1 MSTSVLLVGSGGYA
15 ANYVNILIDSGA
27 ELGMQLTGVVDPY
40 ATASHCYDRFK
51 DLVPIYNHMDEF
63 YAKHKADLAIVSTP
77 IQLHFDQ
84 CMTALDNGSHVLC
97 EKPLVPT
104 VAQLNQL
111 TAKAETVGKTLS
123 VGFQWCYS
131 PVMRKLKERILANEF
146 GAPVSFKTLVPWPRD
161 WNYYAR
167 SSWAG
172 KYKTA
177 DGIPI
182 YDSVASNA
190 TAHYVQNLLFLLG
203 LNMEE
208 AAELQ
213 NVRAECY
220 KANDIETFDTI
231 AFKGQ
236 AGSANVFYA
245 ASHAVNYKLN
255 PVMDCTFDNAR
266 ILANFFNQDWTFTI
280 HHNDGRIEELQGE
293 GDNNMAKMDLVAKI
307 IKGQQTLACSTKTVQ
322 PFTAL
327 MDLLFT
333 NLAVRPFQENY
344 VVRDYEA
351 KCTYVKNLHLDLWE
365 CFTHGKLP
373 SEMKVSW

>member
-15 ANYVNILIDSGA
+15 ATYVNSLLDYG
-27 ELGMQLTGVVDPY
+27 EQLDMKLVGVVDPY
-40 ATASHCYDRFK
+40 ASASYCYDRFK
-51 DLVPIYNHMDEF
+51 DLVPVYSHMDEF
-63 YAKHKADLAIVSTP
+63 YAQHSADLAIVSTP
-77 IQLHFDQ
+77 IHLHFDQ

-104 VAQLNQL
+104 VKQLDRL
-111 TAKAETVGKTLS
+111 AAKAESVGKTLS

-131 PVMRKLKERILANEF
+131 PVMRGLKERILANEF
-146 GAPVSFKTLVPWPRD
+146 GKPQNFKTYVPWPRD
-161 WNYYAR
+161 WAYYAR

-177 DGIPI
+177 DGKPI

-203 LNMEE
+203 PNMEE
-208 AAELQ
+208 SAPLQ
-213 NVRAECY
+213 NLQHECY

-231 AFKGQ
+231 VFKAQ
-236 AGSANVFYA
+236 AGGADIFYA

-255 PVMDCTFDNAR
+255 PVMDCSFENAR
-266 ILANFFNQDWTFTI
+266 ILANFFNQDWTITI
-280 HHNDGRIEELQGE
+280 HHSDGRIEELAQE
-293 GDNNMAKMDLVAKI
+293 GDSNMTKMEYVSKS
-307 IKGQQTLACSTKTVQ
+307 IKGLLPPACTTETVR

-327 MDLLFT
+327 MDAVFS
-333 NLAVRPFQENY
+333 NLEVCKFEESL
-344 VVRDYEA
+344 VVRDTEA

-365 CFTHGKLP
+365 CFVHGKLL
-373 SEMKVSW
+373 SE